1 MNEILN
7 GSRVRAFFLSFK
19 ASLLSTRFQTE
30 VSAMKKLTYLLV
42 VVLVSSL
49 AVGGLAFAQGNEM
62 KTYRNEEY
70 GFSVSYPEG
79 WTKTVMNYKGTA
91 VLSVSA
97 YPDPHNL
104 SITAAELKEDL
115 SLEEYVRAY
124 DLRLDSLVRYQD
136 VEKRKETVSGAE
148 AFIRISTMA
157 KSGNGGTRGKDV
169 YLKKGAMLY
178 TLSFSTSVDSY
189 EEATEEYLD
198 PILESFKLT

>member
-169 YLKKGAMLY
+169 YLKKRGYALY
-178 TLSFSTSVDSY
+178 SVFQHVGRF
-189 EEATEEYLD
+189 L
-198 PILESFKLT
+198 